1 MQTIMQTI
9 MEELCAPVI
18 QELASQ
24 YAKKIIDH
32 HLGEY
37 DLEEGEII
45 DEEWSL
51 EEMRLIAKR
60 IVMGGNA
67 NAKEPIVTTY
77 DEVYGS
83 GSI

>member
-1 MQTIMQTI
+1 MI
-9 MEELCAPVI
+9 EEVI

-24 YAKKIIDH
+24 YAKRIIDH

-51 EEMRLIAKR
+51 EDMRAIAKR
-60 IVMGGNA
+60 IVMRYIV

>member
-1 MQTIMQTI
+1 MI
-9 MEELCAPVI
+9 EEVI

-24 YAKKIIDH
+24 YAKRIIDH

-45 DEEWSL
+45 NVEWSL
-51 EEMRLIAKR
+51 EDMRAIAKR
-60 IVMGGNA
+60 IVMRGIM
-67 NAKEPIVTTY
+67 NAKEPIMTTY

>member
-1 MQTIMQTI
+1 MQII
-9 MEELCAPVI
+9 IEEVI

-24 YAKKIIDH
+24 YAKRIIDC
-32 HLGEY
+32 HLGKY

-51 EEMRLIAKR
+51 EEMQLIAKR
-60 IVMGGNA
+60 IVMNRSNA
-67 NAKEPIVTTY
+67 NTKKPIVTTY
-77 DEVYGS
+77 EEVYGS

>member
-1 MQTIMQTI
+1 MQIMI
-9 MEELCAPVI
+9 EELCAPVI

-32 HLGEY
+32 HLGKY
-37 DLEEGEII
+37 DLEEGEVI

-60 IVMGGNA
+60 IVMRGSA

-77 DEVYGS
+77 EEVYGS

>member
-1 MQTIMQTI
+1 MI
-9 MEELCAPVI
+9 EELCGPVI

-24 YAKKIIDH
+24 YAKRIIDH

-37 DLEEGEII
+37 GLEEGEVI

-51 EEMRLIAKR
+51 EDMRLIAKR
-60 IVMGGNA
+60 IVMRGIM

>member
-1 MQTIMQTI
+1 MIK
-9 MEELCAPVI
+9 EVI

-24 YAKKIIDH
+24 YAKKIIDC
-32 HLGEY
+32 HLGKY

-51 EEMRLIAKR
+51 EEMQLIAKR
-60 IVMGGNA
+60 IVMNRSNA
-67 NAKEPIVTTY
+67 NAKKPIVTTY
-77 DEVYGS
+77 EEVYGS

>member
-1 MQTIMQTI
+1 MIK
-9 MEELCAPVI
+9 EVI

-24 YAKKIIDH
+24 YAKKIIDC
-32 HLGEY
+32 HLGKY

-51 EEMRLIAKR
+51 EEMRAIAKM
-60 IVMGGNA
+60 IVMNRSNA
-67 NAKEPIVTTY
+67 NAKKPIVTTY
-77 DEVYGS
+77 EEVYGS

>member
-1 MQTIMQTI
+1 MI
-9 MEELCAPVI
+9 EEVI

-24 YAKKIIDH
+24 YAKRIIDCY
-32 HLGEY
+32 LEKY

-45 DEEWSL
+45 NVEWSL
-51 EEMRLIAKR
+51 EDMRAIAKR
-60 IVMGGNA
+60 IVMRGIM
-67 NAKEPIVTTY
+67 NAKEPIMTTY

>member
-1 MQTIMQTI
+1 MQTII
-9 MEELCAPVI
+9 EELCAPVI

-45 DEEWSL
+45 EEEWSL
-51 EEMRLIAKR
+51 EEMQAIAKR
-60 IVMGGNA
+60 IVMNSNIA

-77 DEVYGS
+77 DEVYAQK
-83 GSI
+83 SI

>member
-1 MQTIMQTI
+1 

-37 DLEEGEII
+37 DFEEGEII

-51 EEMRLIAKR
+51 EEMQAIAKR
-60 IVMGGNA
+60 IVMNSNIA

-77 DEVYGS
+77 DEVYAQK
-83 GSI
+83 SI

>member
-1 MQTIMQTI
+1 MQTMIK
-9 MEELCAPVI
+9 EVI

-24 YAKKIIDH
+24 YAKKIIDC
-32 HLGEY
+32 HLGKY

-51 EEMRLIAKR
+51 EEMQLIAKR
-60 IVMGGNA
+60 IVMNRSNA
-67 NAKEPIVTTY
+67 NAKKPIVTTY
-77 DEVYGS
+77 EEVYGS

>member
-1 MQTIMQTI
+1 MI
-9 MEELCAPVI
+9 EELCGPVI

-24 YAKKIIDH
+24 YAKRIIDH

-37 DLEEGEII
+37 VLEEGEII
-45 DEEWSL
+45 DDEWSL
-51 EEMRLIAKR
+51 EEMQLIAKR

-67 NAKEPIVTTY
+67 RTKEPIVTTY
-77 DEVYGS
+77 DEVYGP

>member
-1 MQTIMQTI
+1 MQTI

-37 DLEEGEII
+37 VLEEGEII

-51 EEMRLIAKR
+51 EEMQAIAKM
-60 IVMGGNA
+60 IVMRGSA

-77 DEVYGS
+77 DEVYAQK
-83 GSI
+83 SI

>member
-1 MQTIMQTI
+1 MI
-9 MEELCAPVI
+9 EELCGPVI

-24 YAKKIIDH
+24 YAKKIIDC
-32 HLGEY
+32 HLGKY

-51 EEMRLIAKR
+51 EEMQLIAKR
-60 IVMGGNA
+60 IVMNRSNA
-67 NAKEPIVTTY
+67 NAKKPIVTTY
-77 DEVYGS
+77 EEVYGS